1 MVNHDLIVLNL
12 VSVPITKILVTE
24 LFTVKDSPNLNLMQN
39 KRT

>member
-12 VSVPITKILVTE
+12 FSVPITKILVTE